1 MLSFYQDR
9 LGTNTGKDPTTM
21 LKLMINARTV
31 CLFIYAGGG
40 GGHSETVE
48 DVGRF
53 MQVSQME
60 GGVGGLPEVRT
71 LFLYKHINDATSYH
85 DIRSVLVQTRN
96 I

>member
-21 LKLMINARTV
+21 LKLMINTRTV

-71 LFLYKHINDATSYH
+71 LFLYKHIHDAT
-85 DIRSVLVQTRN
+85 
-96 I
+96 